1 MKIELNRED
10 ILKEI
15 DENYR
20 NDANFFV
27 EIIDNSSTSWEP
39 IREVVI
45 ELVKKLKL
53 NNELGDVANILR
65 D

>member
-20 NDANFFV
+20 NDVNFFV